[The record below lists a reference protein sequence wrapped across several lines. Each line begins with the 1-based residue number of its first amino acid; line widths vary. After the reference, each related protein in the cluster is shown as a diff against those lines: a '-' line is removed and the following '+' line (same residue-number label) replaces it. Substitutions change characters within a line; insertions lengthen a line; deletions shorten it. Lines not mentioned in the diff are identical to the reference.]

1 MDQNSHAGS
10 SAGGPDWGTM
20 GGSVGDGF
28 LRSGADPAPP
38 PGQPPPQQQQP
49 PQPKVV
55 PPPGRG
61 GGTSQSSYAAR
72 AAAAHA
78 SYQTTTNSAV
88 PSIQTNT
95 TTPGGSGGSFA
106 ARAAQ
111 AYGQQQQQPSG
122 DATDY
127 SSPAGYAPPNTY
139 GQQQQPS
146 PGGYGQL
153 SNYGQPSYQQQQQPP
168 QQQKQPNM
176 ASSTYSQASTFS
188 QQQPGYNQ
196 GYQQQQ
202 PQPQQVSPVRP
213 PAPTAGY
220 AARAAQA
227 YAQQPSPQAYNS
239 QPQQQTPQGYNA
251 TPTASSPYKT
261 QPRGYGNQTPPVP
274 LPAQPTYN
282 TSGGQSLAGQSTIAT
297 QSVTPSGMPSPQR
310 PGMPNNNAQG
320 ALPASLSPAV
330 QQRLLADAT
339 RKVQEH
345 AYYMK
350 QAMEQKQLPMVL
362 ERAAYMVGELGGL
375 PHGAQPTTQ
384 PAVVSLSNTGLSAQL
399 TPKNYYELY
408 MRALEDMPALEEH
421 LRSLA
426 QKQEPTP
433 LAPDQIQIV
442 MEAAP
447 TQPTFKMR
455 ELYDCV
461 QYCPRVL
468 PRLYLQIAAGSAMLR
483 AGGEIGAK
491 WMLDD
496 LLQAVKCEQNPI
508 RGLFLRNYLLTALRD
523 QLPDGPLPVPSES
536 MSTPERTSEDETDKP
551 AADVDPEMDPGNVI
565 DSYEF
570 VLANFMEMNKL
581 WVRLQHMPGEGH
593 IKEVKIRRQRE
604 RNELRIL
611 VGTNLVRLSQL
622 EGVTSKIYGE
632 SILPR
637 ILEHIVLE
645 GDPLSQAYLMDCLV
659 QVFPDEYH
667 IETMPILLG
676 VCPRLRDKVNIR
688 TILLGLMDRLANY
701 LAEEELLDESD
712 TNQVKLTL
720 ARDSFG
726 MFEDCVQKVYN
737 ARGPKLTAREVI
749 RLQTALLQFSL
760 KCYPGNLEQITQC
773 MSACV
778 SALHQANA
786 SYEMTDATMVNVPPK
801 QLDSVAVVELEKLLS
816 IPLDSLALQVL
827 QLQHFGQLI
836 AFLPW
841 SNRRGVAIKLL
852 EAVDQAGS
860 PPHSILEI
868 QQLFQLIEPLLRDE
882 GNHPGPAMQGGNTTA
897 QATSLM
903 ANLGVSS
910 TPAPAFESSFIEDSS
925 TPLEQVEKEAA
936 LVSKLIHLLDHPNTD
951 VLYEMFTVARR
962 GVKIGGRRRIARI
975 LASLVIAGLK
985 LIRRVAKADSTIKQH
1000 VEATPEAPKET
1011 VQTEE
1016 SKDDGASSPEDS
1028 VPEEE
1033 TKPQI
1038 PEDVEED
1045 GANPED
1051 AEGDGAN
1058 PEEAKEEA
1066 TEITTDEVETKV
1078 EKEEDQPQEMMVS
1091 CRQIFVFVQET
1102 IRNLGK
1108 ANAEAGV
1115 KMYLEAATVAD
1126 SLAQEEGKQT
1136 VYSPVAY
1143 EMLSQGYSLYEESI
1157 SDSKVQL
1164 KCVTA
1169 MIGTLMACG
1178 GLPQSDYESLITK
1191 SAQLSAKLVK
1201 KPDQCRMVAL
1211 CAHLFFPASKGES
1224 FGYRNAQRSLEC
1236 LQRSL
1241 KLADSCT
1248 SANPSNVDLFVE
1260 LLEHYLYLFEKKS
1273 PTISAGYI
1281 TGLVSLIKEHLNN
1294 LSGSPGVL
1302 EAKKHFV
1309 GIIRDIKRKKS
1320 MDGTAPH
1327 FANVQVD
1334 NIGA

>member
-1 MDQNSHAGS
+1 MDQNSHAES
-10 SAGGPDWGTM
+10 STGGPDWGTM
-20 GGSVGDGF
+20 GGTVGDGF
-28 LRSGADPAPP
+28 LRSGGDPAPTP
-38 PGQPPPQQQQP
+38 VGGGQPPPHQQQQQP
-49 PQPKVV
+49 PQQPTVV
-55 PPPGRG
+55 PLPGRA
-61 GGTSQSSYAAR
+61 GGTPQSSYAAR

-78 SYQTTTNSAV
+78 SYQTTATAAV
-88 PSIQTNT
+88 PTIQTNT
-95 TTPGGSGGSFA
+95 ATGGSYA

-111 AYGQQQQQPSG
+111 AYGQQQQPSG
-122 DATDY
+122 YPTGY
-127 SSPAGYAPPNTY
+127 GSPAGYGSPNNY
-139 GQQQQPS
+139 GQQQQ
-146 PGGYGQL
+146 
-153 SNYGQPSYQQQQQPP
+153 QQQQQY
-168 QQQKQPNM
+168 QQQPSQQQQQPNM
-176 ASSTYSQASTFS
+176 ASSTYPQASTFS
-188 QQQPGYNQ
+188 PEQPGYNQ
-196 GYQQQQ
+196 GYQQQ
-202 PQPQQVSPVRP
+202 PPQQQQASPTRP
-213 PAPTAGY
+213 PVPGASKQGY

-227 YAQQPSPQAYNS
+227 YAQQQPSPQAYNP
-239 QPQQQTPQGYNA
+239 QTQQQQTQGYDA
-251 TPTASSPYKT
+251 TPPQSSPYNA
-261 QPRGYGNQTPPVP
+261 QPRGYGNQTQPVP
-274 LPAQPTYN
+274 SPAQPTYN
-282 TSGGQSLAGQSTIAT
+282 TSGGHSIAGQSMAGQSTIAT
-297 QSVTPSGMPSPQR
+297 QSVPPNGMPSSQR
-310 PGMPNNNAQG
+310 PGMYQNQTQG
-320 ALPASLSPAV
+320 TLPASLSPAV
-330 QQRLLADAT
+330 QQRLLTDAT

-350 QAMEQKQLPMVL
+350 QAMEQQQLPVVL

-375 PHGAQPTTQ
+375 PHGTQ
-384 PAVVSLSNTGLSAQL
+384 PSTQPGVVSLSNTGLSAQL

-421 LRSLA
+421 LLSLA
-426 QKQEPTP
+426 QKQDPVP

-447 TQPTFKMR
+447 TQPAFKMR

-468 PRLYLQIAAGSAMLR
+468 PRLYLQITAGSAMLR

-523 QLPDGPLPVPSES
+523 KLPDGQLPVPSES
-536 MSTPERTSEDETDKP
+536 TATPERTSEAETENP
-551 AADVDPEMDPGNVI
+551 QAEVAPEMDPGNVV

-570 VLANFMEMNKL
+570 ILSNFMEMNKL

-773 MSACV
+773 MAACV

-786 SYEMTDATMVNVPPK
+786 SYEMTDATMANVPPK

-816 IPLDSLALQVL
+816 IPLDSLALKVL
-827 QLQHFGQLI
+827 QLHHFGELI

-841 SNRRGVAIKLL
+841 NNRRGVAIKLL

-860 PPHSILEI
+860 PPHSIQEI
-868 QQLFQLIEPLLRDE
+868 QQLFQLIGPLLRDE
-882 GNHPGPAMQGGNTTA
+882 GHHSAPMLQGSNSTEN
-897 QATSLM
+897 ATSLM

-910 TPAPAFESSFIEDSS
+910 TPAPSFETTFIEDGG
-925 TPLEQVEKEAA
+925 TPLEQVEKESA
-936 LVSKLIHLLDHPNTD
+936 LVCKLIHLLDHPNTD
-951 VLYEMFTVARR
+951 VLYEMLTVARR
-962 GVKIGGRRRIARI
+962 GVQIGGRRRMARV
-975 LASLVIAGLK
+975 LASLAIAGLK
-985 LIRRVAKADSTIKQH
+985 LSRRVANSKAKRSLKQY
-1000 VEATPEAPKET
+1000 ATGTGEELKET
-1011 VQTEE
+1011 DQTEE
-1016 SKDDGASSPEDS
+1016 FKDDEESSPEDM

-1033 TKPQI
+1033 TKLKNS
-1038 PEDVEED
+1038 EDDE
-1045 GANPED
+1045 
-1051 AEGDGAN
+1051 EGDTN
-1058 PEEAKEEA
+1058 QEEAAEEA
-1066 TEITTDEVETKV
+1066 SEIATGEKETKAGS
-1078 EKEEDQPQEMMVS
+1078 EGDQPIETMIS
-1091 CRQIFVFVQET
+1091 CHQIFVFVQET
-1102 IRNLGK
+1102 VRSLGK

-1136 VYSPVAY
+1136 VFSPVSY
-1143 EMLSQGYSLYEESI
+1143 EMLSQAYSLYEEAI

-1178 GLPQSDYESLITK
+1178 GLAESDYESLITK

-1201 KPDQCRMVAL
+1201 KTDQCRMVAL
-1211 CAHLFFPASKGES
+1211 CANLFFPASKGHS

-1248 SANPSNVDLFVE
+1248 SSNPSNIDLFVE
-1260 LLEHYLYLFEKKS
+1260 LLEHYLYLFEMKS

-1309 GIIRDIKRKKS
+1309 GVIQDIKCKKS
-1320 MDGTAPH
+1320 MDGTASH
-1327 FANVQVD
+1327 FADVQVD